1 MAKTKKTYATKDAFF
16 AGPLQRQTEIVNIP
30 GIGNVIVRGM
40 TAKERDQYETSCI
53 IQKNGKRN
61 FNLIDARAKLVMLTV
76 VDEKGN
82 RLFDASD
89 VSRLSGMPASVIDKL
104 FTVAQKLSGIS
115 DEDIDDLGGELG
127 KDYGEDQP
135 DSSPSGLPLDSV
147 E

>member
-1 MAKTKKTYATKDAFF
+1 MTKTKKAYATKDAFF
-16 AGPLQRQTEIVNIP
+16 AGPIQRQTEVVKIP
-30 GIGNVIVRGM
+30 GIGNVIVKGM

-53 IQKNGKRN
+53 VQKNGKRN

-76 VDEKGN
+76 VDEKGD
-82 RLFDASD
+82 RLFEASD

-115 DEDIDDLGGELG
+115 DEDVEDLGKIL
-127 KDYGEDQP
+127 GEDQL
-135 DSSPSGLPLDSV
+135 DSSPSDLPLDLV

>member
-1 MAKTKKTYATKDAFF
+1 MAKAKSSYVTKDAFF
-16 AGPLQRQTEIVNIP
+16 SANIKRPTEVVNIP

-76 VDEKGN
+76 VDEKGD
-82 RLFDASD
+82 RLFEASD

-104 FTVAQKLSGIS
+104 FTAAQKSSGIS
-115 DEDIDDLGGELG
+115 DDDMDELGGELG
-127 KDYGEDQP
+127 KDYGEDQRG
-135 DSSPSGLPLDSV
+135 SSPLGLPLDS
-147 E
+147 EE

>member
-1 MAKTKKTYATKDAFF
+1 MTKTKKAYATKDAFF
-16 AGPLQRQTEIVNIP
+16 AGPIQRQTEVVKIP

-76 VDEKGN
+76 VDEKGD
-82 RLFDASD
+82 RLFNASD

-115 DEDIDDLGGELG
+115 DEDIDELGGELG

-135 DSSPSGLPLDSV
+135 DSSPSDLPLDLV